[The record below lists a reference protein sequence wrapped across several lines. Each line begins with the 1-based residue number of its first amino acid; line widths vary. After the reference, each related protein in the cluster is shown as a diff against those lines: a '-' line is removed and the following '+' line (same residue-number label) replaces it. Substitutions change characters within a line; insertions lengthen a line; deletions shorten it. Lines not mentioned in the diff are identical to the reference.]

1 MNTMKN
7 KRLYLLILLSVFLLS
22 VTAAG
27 AQDIPGF
34 RSRIYSSYAKG
45 DMSDWKNVITEM
57 EKLHEEA
64 GSSELLHELLMAR
77 YGYIGFCIN
86 ENKKREASR
95 HLDKAQ
101 KNLEILLA
109 GKPGNATLMA
119 LEGALMGYEMGLNK
133 LKAVVIGPKA
143 KEKIDAAVEKDPEA
157 IRTLL
162 EKGNQLN
169 FSPKLVG
176 GDTEKAIDYYN
187 RAIKKIESRPA
198 ELKNNWVYVNSLVVL
213 AAAYEK
219 TDNYDPACRI
229 YEKIMDYDPGIKWV
243 KNDLYPTCREKI
255 RE

>member
-7 KRLYLLILLSVFLLS
+7 KTKYLVILLSVFLLS
-22 VTAAG
+22 GSAAG
-27 AQDIPGF
+27 AQDIPDF
-34 RSRIYSSYAKG
+34 RSRIYTSYAKG
-45 DMSDWKNVITEM
+45 DMSDWKNVIAEM
-57 EKLHEEA
+57 EKLHGET
-64 GSSELLHELLMAR
+64 GSSQLLYELLMAQ

-86 ENKKREASR
+86 ENKKREATR
-95 HLDKAQ
+95 LLGKAQ
-101 KNLEILLA
+101 NNLEILLS
-109 GKPGNATLMA
+109 GKPGNAVLMA

-169 FSPKLVG
+169 FSPRLVG
-176 GDTEKAIDYYN
+176 GDTEKAIEYYN
-187 RAIKKIESRPA
+187 KAIKKIESRPA
-198 ELKNNWVYVNSLVVL
+198 DLENNWIYVNSLVVL

-243 KNDLYPTCREKI
+243 KNDLYPACREKKK
-255 RE
+255 